1 MAQPHARYRAAHQP
15 ATRDKPVFILNT
27 GMTRLREGDVTKL
40 HPDGRREP
48 WARQHQAGK
57 GRA

>member
-1 MAQPHARYRAAHQP
+1 MNHPRYRDAFHP

-27 GMTRLREGDVTKL
+27 GMTRLREGEVTKL

-48 WARQHQAGK
+48 WSRQPQAGK
-57 GRA
+57 ASA